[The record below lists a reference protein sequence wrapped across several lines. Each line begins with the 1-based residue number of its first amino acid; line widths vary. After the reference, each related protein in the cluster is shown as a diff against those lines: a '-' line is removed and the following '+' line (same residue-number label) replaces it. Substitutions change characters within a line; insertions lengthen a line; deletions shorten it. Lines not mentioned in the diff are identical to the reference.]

1 MEEIKMEKKY
11 FGGNL
16 DKNVGFG
23 LAWLFAWI
31 SALIMFIM
39 DKDTLDLEEKRE
51 LVSIFVCSVAAVVL
65 SFTGIVPVAISIVC
79 LVNAILGFVGKGTFK
94 VPGAYHIAAA
104 IIK

>member
-1 MEEIKMEKKY
+1 MEKKY
-11 FGGNL
+11 FGGNME
-16 DKNVGFG
+16 KNIAYG
-23 LAWLFAWI
+23 LCWLPFIGWI
-31 SALIMFIM
+31 ISLVMFIM